1 MNDINMNNTNE
12 YMNMDENLYKES
24 LLTERILVPPRFLNN
39 KINDFIQN
47 ELVNKIEEKCID
59 EGYIKKDSIKI
70 MKKSIGQL
78 KGSQFN
84 GYITYNVLY
93 KAFVCHPKNGDI
105 IKCKVKFINKLG
117 ILGNNGPLTII
128 IGRQFHKNQDE
139 IDRIKQ
145 GEKIDVE
152 VIASKFSLNDKEIK
166 IISKLKL
173 DNETTDQFI
182 DTDMLDEQSDIESLD
197 NFDTSQLNTED
208 DLNSI
213 TESQILEDGDNLED
227 ENSDNEDEDEEEN
240 QDYDFDDGEEDN
252 LDTIDVNDEDEDEDE
267 EENQDNLDE
276 NDENNDEL
284 DELNE
289 DD

>member
-12 YMNMDENLYKES
+12 FVNMDENLYKES

-182 DTDMLDEQSDIESLD
+182 DTDMLDEQSDIDSLD
-197 NFDTSQLNTED
+197 DFETSQFNTED

-213 TESQILEDGDNLED
+213 TESQILNNNDNLED
-227 ENSDNEDEDEEEN
+227 ENSDNESMDMPENEEDSDFDDEEEN
-240 QDYDFDDGEEDN
+240 LED
-252 LDTIDVNDEDEDEDE
+252 IGVNDEDEDEDE

>member
-12 YMNMDENLYKES
+12 YVNMDENLYKES

-47 ELVNKIEEKCID
+47 ELVNKIEERCID

-84 GYITYNVLY
+84 GYITYDVLY

-128 IGRQFHKNQDE
+128 IGRQFHENQDE
-139 IDRIKQ
+139 IDKIKQ

-173 DNETTDQFI
+173 DNETSDQFV
-182 DTDMLDEQSDIESLD
+182 DTDMLDEQSDIDSLD
-197 NFDTSQLNTED
+197 DFDTSQFNTED

-213 TESQILEDGDNLED
+213 TESQLSINNDNLGD
-227 ENSDNEDEDEEEN
+227 ENSDNESMDMPENEEDSDFDDEEEN
-240 QDYDFDDGEEDN
+240 LED
-252 LDTIDVNDEDEDEDE
+252 IGVNDEDDDDD
-267 EENQDNLDE
+267 EENQDNLEDIDE
-276 NDENNDEL
+276 NEDIN

-289 DD
+289 DN